1 MIRDDSAL
9 WRPQPL
15 TPYRPSGCTTRASS
29 LVLATTLRALLSAG
43 RTEAGCLW
51 LGKFEDSGDALV
63 EAVIVPKQTN
73 RARNYSIAAGA
84 MQQVAIVARPRKWTL
99 VATVH
104 SHPGNSVEH
113 SEYDDQMVPSR
124 SALSLVFANYGVSQ
138 GKWPDGIG
146 VHEFIDNY
154 WHLLPEADAAKRVI
168 FTDGLPS
175 QLFDLR

>member
-1 MIRDDSAL
+1 MIKDDSTL
-9 WRPQPL
+9 WRPRPP
-15 TPYRPSGCTTRASS
+15 TPYRPSGRTTRTNS
-29 LVLATTLRALLSAG
+29 LVLATTLHMLRSAG

-63 EAVIVPKQTN
+63 EAVVVPKQTN

-84 MQQVAIVARPRKWTL
+84 MQQVAVIARPRKWTL
-99 VATVH
+99 IAAVH

-138 GKWPDGIG
+138 GKWPDGVG

-154 WHLLPEADAAKRVI
+154 WHLLPAAEAAKRVA
-168 FTDGLPS
+168 FADSLPS
-175 QLFDLR
+175 QFFDLR